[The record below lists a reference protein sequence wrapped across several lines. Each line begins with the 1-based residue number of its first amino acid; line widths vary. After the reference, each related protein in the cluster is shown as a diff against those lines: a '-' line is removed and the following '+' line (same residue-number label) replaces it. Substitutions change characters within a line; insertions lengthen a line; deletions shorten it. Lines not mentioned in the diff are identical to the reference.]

1 MSYGSAVPYFTLH
14 DMGPHSYAVGKC
26 PQFNNSKIQ
35 SELGFKF
42 HSPEAAIK
50 DQVDA
55 MLALGIA
62 KPF

>member
-1 MSYGSAVPYFTLH
+1 M
-14 DMGPHSYAVGKC
+14 C

-50 DQVDA
+50 DQVNA